1 MMNVDHSFPLIGLNF
16 ENGGRMGKAR
26 CEPGWGW
33 RVDRM
38 PDYDLWY
45 VLSGCGSM
53 RINGESYPI
62 KTGCCFILR
71 PDDRVQADQDPDD
84 RLSVVYIHFRLS
96 VADGASCPLLPRLV
110 EIDDKNR
117 FESLLNRLLELG
129 DTAPLWSDTEFDWT
143 IKLLL
148 LDIYRL
154 DGMVGTK
161 ERASY
166 KHKQILHRLI
176 DLLRQN
182 IGNRPDYDE
191 LAEAVHLSKR
201 YVSLLFKR
209 HTGKSLKQYV
219 TKLRMDRAR
228 VLLAETTMTAAQIA
242 EAVGYADL
250 YVFSKMFKEVHG
262 VAPTYYRKRTPPG
275 NSHGSG

>member
-1 MMNVDHSFPLIGLNF
+1 
-16 ENGGRMGKAR
+16 MGKAR

-62 KTGCCFILR
+62 KAGLCFILR
-71 PDDRVQADQDPDD
+71 PDDRIQADQDPDN
-84 RLSVVYIHFRLS
+84 RLSVIYIHFRLRS
-96 VADGASCPLLPRLV
+96 VADGASWPLLPRLV
-110 EIDDKNR
+110 EIDDTNR

-129 DTAPLWSDTEFDWT
+129 DTSPLWSDAEFDWT

-148 LDIYRL
+148 LDMYRL
-154 DGMVGTK
+154 DGMAGTK

-166 KHKQILHRLI
+166 KHKQIIHRII

-182 IGNRPDYDE
+182 IGNRPDYDG
-191 LAEAVHLSKR
+191 LAEAVQMSKR
-201 YVSLLFKR
+201 YLSLLFKR
-209 HTGKSLKQYV
+209 HTGKSLKQYI

-262 VAPTYYRKRTPPG
+262 VAPTYFRQRTPPG
-275 NSHGSG
+275 NSHRSS